1 MKMEMRNPLVP
12 SFGEAVSSFEV
23 FRRYLC
29 FYKISDARLEHLERE
44 LLFRHHTQPTKQT
57 SLLNYFLK

>member
-1 MKMEMRNPLVP
+1 MKKVVTVMKRVMRNHPIP

-23 FRRYLC
+23 VGRFLW

-44 LLFRHHTQPTKQT
+44 LLFIHHT
-57 SLLNYFLK
+57 